1 MFLRSLY
8 DENLLQYNCAG
19 MKWAWNNDEVN
30 AKVVTTNVATILI
43 TKLNRLG
50 ESQKSILKI
59 AACLGGRFAKS
70 VLATVISSLSER
82 DAELDWH
89 ETLLSLDE
97 FVDEFEREG
106 ILWEKGAENAL
117 CFSHDKIQQAA
128 LELIPLEERNSFRG
142 EIGNI
147 LLNRLDPEAL
157 EANLFEVVSLHNFAD
172 NSNMRKESAKM
183 NLRAGMK
190 VRVL

>member
-1 MFLRSLY
+1 
-8 DENLLQYNCAG
+8 

-50 ESQKSILKI
+50 ESQKSVLKI

-106 ILWEKGAENAL
+106 ILWEKGTENAW

-128 LELIPLEERNSFRG
+128 LELIPLEERDAFRG

-157 EANLFEVVSLHNFAD
+157 EANLFEVVSLHNFAAATLS
-172 NSNMRKESAKM
+172 NSNERKESARM